1 VIRSIPQAVSL
12 VAAAAGVLL
21 FAFTLYYIDLE
32 ATLADARMIGFA
44 LPVVMLPAVT
54 WHLLRTWGWSVAF
67 PAESR
72 PSFTRLF
79 RVRLAADAIG
89 FFTVRG
95 LAGDPLKVLL
105 LYDRV
110 KPEVTTA
117 AVALERL
124 AFAVVAILIAGLI
137 SYFAVTR
144 LTMPGA
150 WDTVFTILSI
160 ASIATIG
167 LMMVVVRRRTG
178 DYLGRLVTL
187 LDRLTRREL
196 EASRIVRFILDVED
210 VLLDLLR
217 GDQRRLLILTVLP
230 VVCYGLMAL
239 EVWLVFW
246 AIGAPIGITET
257 LTIETFAR
265 LGSVA
270 SAAIPGNLGA
280 LEASNAAPVEMLG
293 LAGGGALALFRR
305 IRALFWAGLGLLLY
319 PRINSQRPTSAIHA
333 LPTASH

>member
-1 VIRSIPQAVSL
+1 MSL
-12 VAAAAGVLL
+12 VAIAIGVLL
-21 FAFTLYYIDLE
+21 FVFTLSYIDLD
-32 ATLADARMIGFA
+32 ATLADASRLGLAFP
-44 LPVVMLPAVT
+44 LVMLPAVV
-54 WHLLRTWGWSVAF
+54 WHLLRTWGWSIAF
-67 PAESR
+67 PSDSR

-79 RVRLAADAIG
+79 RVRLASDAIG

-95 LAGDPLKVLL
+95 VAGDPLKVLL

-117 AVALERL
+117 SVALERL

-144 LTMPGA
+144 LTMPRA
-150 WDTVFTILSI
+150 WDTVFTILAV
-160 ASIATIG
+160 ASIVTIG
-167 LMMVVVRRRTG
+167 SLMLVVRRRTG
-178 DYLGRLVTL
+178 DYLGRLVTQI
-187 LDRLTRREL
+187 DRWTGRHL

-210 VLLDLLR
+210 VLLELLR
-217 GDQRRLLILTVLP
+217 GDRRRLAILTVLP

-239 EVWLVFW
+239 EVWLVLW

-257 LTIETFAR
+257 LAIETFAR

-270 SAAIPGNLGA
+270 SAAIPGNIGA

-305 IRALFWAGLGLLLY
+305 IRALIWAGLGLLLY
-319 PRINSQRPTSAIHA
+319 PRINSQAPTAKSQP
-333 LPTASH
+333 LPTANS